1 MDATHG
7 SQAWTV
13 LPQVIEDPAS
23 GLTLQFSV
31 SRSGEPML
39 TVSGDLPLGNREFI
53 FARDGSLAGTGLAPG
68 NAILHD
74 APAGTTNPALVVRA

>member
-13 LPQVIEDPAS
+13 LPQVIEDPAT
-23 GLTLQFSV
+23 GLILQFAV
-31 SRSGEPML
+31 SRSGELTL

-53 FARDGSLAGTGLAPG
+53 FASDGSLAGTGLAP
-68 NAILHD
+68 
-74 APAGTTNPALVVRA
+74 ALPSRG